1 MRKKHQR
8 ATKTF
13 KSGAIFCSKTMNHF
27 AQCSIALGLLST
39 HMRFSVRTGLWR
51 LSAEKLMCKDPFVQS
66 GLCVC
71 VSFLEKP
78 FTYYSSPQSFLS
90 LHKACR
96 PFKGGRCCALHPS
109 HGMSTEPGSSHGM
122 STEPGSSCSCGR
134 LVCRSHHYGFFCQVS
149 LWSQGLHKSKPLPY
163 GNKAY
168 WCTVERQPGG
178 HSSVLLSQ
186 RGTVC
191 DLFSLLL
198 SICRSLFF
206 FFCCPCFF

>member
-1 MRKKHQR
+1 
-8 ATKTF
+8 
-13 KSGAIFCSKTMNHF
+13 MNHF

-78 FTYYSSPQSFLS
+78 FTYYSSPQSFMS

-96 PFKGGRCCALHPS
+96 PFKGGHCCGCALHP
-109 HGMSTEPGSSHGM
+109 SHGM

-168 WCTVERQPGG
+168 WCTVERQLGG
-178 HSSVLLSQ
+178 HTAV
-186 RGTVC
+186 
-191 DLFSLLL
+191 
-198 SICRSLFF
+198 
-206 FFCCPCFF
+206 FCCPNVALFVTSFLFFYPSAGPCFFSFVVLASSDPISREFTCRRTSPPCARSACR